1 MCRSKTDFLSN
12 TEAIFRGSQDAEG
25 LGIHLSLDLALVQ
38 YVSQSACALT
48 LYLTDYRLPQM
59 PSASVLD
66 GAFGC
71 QLNIT
76 HPPSYFPL
84 RPLENPTAR
93 SDCAE
98 NNRIGGICGLYIIH
112 LGEFSLRGQCQ

>member
-1 MCRSKTDFLSN
+1 MFRSKTDFLSN
-12 TEAIFRGSQDAEG
+12 TETIFRGSQEWEG

-38 YVSQSACALT
+38 YVSQGACVLT

-66 GAFGC
+66 GAWGC
-71 QLNIT
+71 QLSIT
-76 HPPSYFPL
+76 HSPSYFPVK
-84 RPLENPTAR
+84 PLENPTVR

-98 NNRIGGICGLYIIH
+98 NNRIGGIYGLYTIH